1 MPKPLATLDADGVA
15 PVLSYNVPA
24 PTSYAGRSYTE
35 LEFTDVDVFNDRARQ
50 RLGPDGPT
58 APPPEE
64 ERPPVAEVPDRHQ
77 EPVDP
82 AERERLETKL
92 DELRIIDLPVH
103 LLNAAIRETGP
114 VPLQQEPVH
123 AGRTQLQALID
134 QVGRDAVVD
143 QLARGGEFVERSTPL
158 GGERV
163 LALAQSSN
171 VPVPRLMLVEV
182 YRLSSYLANYGAG
195 RTVSTFTLLP
205 GEEMTIHVKT
215 YRHFSQSQSRA
226 ESILDSFSSSS
237 EQEFGSMLQQE
248 SSAKGSE
255 QGQFSWHAEG
265 EAEGTWGWGKAKV
278 SGGVAGSSN
287 ATRETFAK
295 SVSSATAKH
304 VAKAS
309 ASRDVEVN
317 TSSETRKEEGEEIAT
332 ERRIR
337 NINLSRTLNF
347 VFRQMN
353 QEFVTLLH
361 LVDVRVAFHNGSP
374 SSYREV
380 SLPQLDDLL
389 DEVVKDGSDGGPDH
403 GPLVKRAIVAEL
415 SSIVDHRD
423 HVVSFVEDFQPRD
436 ESGTAVGDPYL
447 RARRDLVSGYTSA
460 TGAGEIRV
468 PGIILSAQ
476 TNVLRTDGV
485 IVEALL
491 GQGEALD
498 EYSRGL
504 QREAVRTQRVRN
516 AQAEAEVDWREL
528 ATSIVAEAPD
538 RVDAFTKVNA
548 EHQHGHQHEALVVP
562 HDHVVPNGRPH

>member
-1 MPKPLATLDADGVA
+1 MPKPFAVLDADGSA

-24 PTSYAGRSYTE
+24 PTSYAGRNYTE
-35 LEFTDVDVFNDRARQ
+35 LDFGAVDVFNEAAWRRGSAPEGDV
-50 RLGPDGPT
+50 GPPGQPS
-58 APPPEE
+58 
-64 ERPPVAEVPDRHQ
+64 RPPGEVPAG
-77 EPVDP
+77 DP
-82 AERERLETKL
+82 TKIDPEVRERLEERL
-92 DELRIIDLPVH
+92 DRLRKVEIPAH
-103 LLNAAIRETGP
+103 LLNKLLREP
-114 VPLQQEPVH
+114 QSVPLQIEPPL
-123 AGRTQLQALID
+123 TTTPLQTLIDDVGIDAVID
-134 QVGRDAVVD
+134 QVAT
-143 QLARGGEFVERSTPL
+143 GGEFVEHQTAL
-158 GGERV
+158 GGSKV
-163 LALAQSSN
+163 LAISQSTSMAK
-171 VPVPRLMLVEV
+171 PRLALVEV

-215 YRHFSQSQSRA
+215 YRHFSQSLSRA

-237 EQEFGSMLQQE
+237 EQEFASTLQQE
-248 SSAKGSE
+248 NSAKGSD
-255 QGQFSWHAEG
+255 QSQFSWHAEG
-265 EAEGTWGWGKAKV
+265 QAEGSWGWGTAKV

-295 SVSSATAKH
+295 AVSSATSKH

-309 ASRDVEVN
+309 ANRDVEVN
-317 TSSETRKEEGEEIAT
+317 TSSETRTEAGEETAT
-332 ERRIR
+332 ERKIR

-361 LVDVRVAFHNGSP
+361 LVDVRVAFHNGSA

-380 SLPQLDDLL
+380 SLSQLDDLL
-389 DEVVKDGSDGGPDH
+389 DEFVSDGSDGSQDH
-403 GPLVKRAIVAEL
+403 HDLVRDLIVAEL
-415 SSIVDHRD
+415 SSIVDHEDRL
-423 HVVSFVEDFQPRD
+423 HSFVENFQPRD
-436 ESGTAVGDPYL
+436 ADGTPVGQSYL

-460 TGAGEIRV
+460 TGADEIRV
-468 PGIILSAQ
+468 PGIILAAQ

-485 IVEALL
+485 VVEALL

-516 AQAEAEVDWREL
+516 SQAEAEVDWREL
-528 ATSIVAEAPD
+528 ATRIVAESPD
-538 RVDAFTKVNA
+538 RLDAYTKVNTDHDH
-548 EHQHGHQHEALVVP
+548 EHDAVLVP